1 MSLRSTSTLTALSA
15 ALVTALVTPMV
26 SAQDAPPA
34 EPPPP
39 GVAPPPPPGF
49 APPPPP
55 QAEPVRKDKAR
66 FRGGVALEGGGVLV
80 PDIINLGLAGIQG
93 QLGVQIN
100 NSFGVYV
107 VPSFHVLFGQ
117 MGGIQLGAAAIFDY
131 TFLDDLLTVGAGPDV
146 AALVAFG
153 LPTNGGIGVSAAGG
167 SLYGA
172 RLHFAVNPVVG
183 IGDNGIRRKAL
194 TIGVDLRLYG
204 GGAGFVSDSTNGV
217 TAKVADFIATP
228 SLSIGYTAF

>member
-15 ALVTALVTPMV
+15 ALATALVTTIS
-26 SAQDAPPA
+26 SAQDAPP
-34 EPPPP
+34 PPPP
-39 GVAPPPPPGF
+39 AAQPPPPGF
-49 APPPPP
+49 APAPAPAP
-55 QAEPVRKDKAR
+55 EPVRKDKAR

>member
-15 ALVTALVTPMV
+15 ALATALVTTIS
-26 SAQDAPPA
+26 SAQDAPP
-34 EPPPP
+34 PPPP
-39 GVAPPPPPGF
+39 AAQPPPPGF
-49 APPPPP
+49 APAPAPAP
-55 QAEPVRKDKAR
+55 EPVRKDKAR

-107 VPSFHVLFGQ
+107 VPSFHVIFGQ
-117 MGGIQLGAAAIFDY
+117 MGGIQIGAAAIFDY

>member
-1 MSLRSTSTLTALSA
+1 MSLRSTSTLAALSA
-15 ALVTALVTPMV
+15 ALVTALVTATS
-26 SAQDAPPA
+26 SAQDS
-34 EPPPP
+34 
-39 GVAPPPPPGF
+39 PPPPPPPAAAPAPAPG
-49 APPPPP
+49 PPPGP
-55 QAEPVRKDKAR
+55 AEPVRKDGVR

-100 NSFGVYV
+100 NSFGVYL
-107 VPSFHVLFGQ
+107 VPSFHVLFGS
-117 MGGIQLGAAAIFDY
+117 MGGIQVGAAAVFDY

-146 AALVAFG
+146 ASLVAFG
-153 LPTNGGIGVSAAGG
+153 LPTNGGIGISAAGG
-167 SLYGA
+167 GLYGA

-194 TIGVDLRLYG
+194 SIGVDLRLYG

-217 TAKVADFIATP
+217 SAKVADFVVTP

>member
-1 MSLRSTSTLTALSA
+1 VSLRSTSTFAALSA
-15 ALVTALVTPMV
+15 ALVTALLTAT
-26 SAQDAPPA
+26 SAAQ
-34 EPPPP
+34 E
-39 GVAPPPPPGF
+39 APPPPPPAAAPAPVPG
-49 APPPPP
+49 PPPAP
-55 QAEPVRKDKAR
+55 AEPVRKDGVR

-100 NSFGVYV
+100 NSFGVYI
-107 VPSFHVLFGQ
+107 VPSFHVLFGS
-117 MGGIQLGAAAIFDY
+117 MGGIQVGAAAIFDY

-146 AALVAFG
+146 AALAAFG
-153 LPTNGGIGVSAAGG
+153 LPQDGGIGVAAAGG

-217 TAKVADFIATP
+217 SAKVADFVATP